1 MAILKQEKHV
11 LKFKK
16 EEDRGSTSQYIN
28 IVDEEDDELQ
38 FVDSEDEDEDDQLQ
52 GNMLDDDDV
61 DVAINEDEDMREQT
75 SFQATTI

>member
-38 FVDSEDEDEDDQLQ
+38 FVDSEDEDDQLQ

>member
-61 DVAINEDEDMREQT
+61 DVAINEDEDMREQA